1 MKWPDCFDQWAREA
15 ESIAYRY
22 VYRALRRIDRND
34 EHCRRIA
41 QEAVQEAYL
50 TATRRKSQDDFPVFA
65 AFVKWMQITAER
77 DAMKIYKSESKQA
90 ARIVPID
97 PAWCGETTRQPDAV
111 EDALRECLDTLDDV
125 ARQIV
130 HWRFWE
136 DLTLAEIAELLEKKA
151 VSTPFNRLREAI
163 AKLRKCM
170 ASKLD
175 H

>member
-1 MKWPDCFDQWAREA
+1 
-15 ESIAYRY
+15 
-22 VYRALRRIDRND
+22 
-34 EHCRRIA
+34 
-41 QEAVQEAYL
+41 
-50 TATRRKSQDDFPVFA
+50 
-65 AFVKWMQITAER
+65 
-77 DAMKIYKSESKQA
+77 
-90 ARIVPID
+90 
-97 PAWCGETTRQPDAV
+97 
-111 EDALRECLDTLDDV
+111 LRECLDTLDDV